1 MRCKYPLYNS
11 VYINYFYMVMSY
23 YGSPAYLGF
32 EAIRF
37 TQSL

>member
-1 MRCKYPLYNS
+1 
-11 VYINYFYMVMSY
+11 MVMSY